1 VTTRVGIDL
10 TSVAEVA
17 DAIREHGDHYL
28 TRVYTARE
36 VAECGADPTRL
47 AARFAA
53 KEAVRKVLGV
63 GDGGLGWPTVECART
78 PDGNVAV
85 VLSGH
90 AAELA
95 AEAGLTDFVVSI
107 THEAGLAAAVVV
119 AECHQP
125 PRATATVFAP

>member
-1 VTTRVGIDL
+1 VGIDL

-17 DAIREHGDHYL
+17 DALREHGDHYL
-28 TRVYTARE
+28 RRVYTPRE
-36 VAECGADPTRL
+36 VAESGADPARL

-63 GDGGLGWPTVECART
+63 GEGGLGWPTVECRRT
-78 PDGNVAV
+78 PDGDVEIA
-85 VLSGH
+85 LTGR

-95 AEAGLTDFVVSI
+95 AEAGLTAFAVSI

-119 AECHQP
+119 AE
-125 PRATATVFAP
+125 RA

>member
-1 VTTRVGIDL
+1 VTRVGIDL

-17 DAIREHGDHYL
+17 DALREHGEHYL

-36 VAECGADPTRL
+36 VADCRSRGEVDPARL

-63 GDGGLGWPTVECART
+63 GDGGLGWTAVELLRT
-78 PDGNVAV
+78 PSGEVEVA
-85 VLSGH
+85 LSGQ

-95 AEAGLTDFVVSI
+95 ERAGLASFAVSI
-107 THEAGLAAAVVV
+107 THESGLAAAVVV
-119 AECHQP
+119 A
-125 PRATATVFAP
+125 TVDKP